1 MKKRFKALTLL
12 TALSIISTSVVSI
25 LQTATAQSIRPYVV
39 LVNGYNDCCVWNKG
53 DRGVYMS
60 AMVSEL
66 HKSGAEFRLVPWDS
80 FGDGAGER
88 GKTSNDAPF
97 LSEAADFINNQL
109 SPDRP
114 LILIGHSYGGDS
126 LLSLAPRIK
135 RRVQFLGVLDPV
147 AAGGLRLPV
156 TGRGVPSNVD
166 YFFNRWQRNGL
177 NSDNVVPFDSRTVNG
192 SISACQAK
200 TCDQEEQNL
209 LRNSDGSENRVSCGA
224 SEVSCTGWRLPG
236 CNFGGCWKGSNGTK
250 AKRLTHNEMPT
261 DGLIQKAL
269 GDKIQQKLT
278 AFQSPS
284 RIAQKESFSEHG
296 GIRNVNFISENIGT
310 AVGDGGVIFRTGNG
324 GASWVSQNSGVST
337 KLNAVHFSSENIGT
351 AVGDG
356 GVILRTGD
364 GTASW
369 VRSNS
374 GVSTKL
380 NAVYFTSE
388 NVGTAVGDGGVILRT
403 GDGTASWVRSNSGAS
418 TKLNAVHFSSENVG
432 TAVGDGGVILRTG
445 DGTASWVRSN
455 SGASTKLNAV
465 HFSSENIGTA
475 VGDNGV
481 ILRTGDGTASWVRQ
495 NKTE

>member
-1 MKKRFKALTLL
+1 MKKRFKALTFL
-12 TALSIISTSVVSI
+12 TALSIIGTSLVSI

-53 DRGVYMS
+53 DRGIYMGE
-60 AMVSEL
+60 MVSEL
-66 HKSGAEFRLVPWDS
+66 QKSGAEFRLVPWDS

-114 LILIGHSYGGDS
+114 LILIGHSYGADS

-147 AAGGLRLPV
+147 AAGGFRLPV
-156 TGRGVPSNVD
+156 TGRGVPSNID

-192 SISACQAK
+192 SISGCQAK

-209 LRNSDGSENRVSCGA
+209 LRNSDGSEIRVKCG
-224 SEVSCTGWRLPG
+224 SGEITCKGYQPWPG
-236 CNFGGCWKGSNGTK
+236 GSNGTK

-269 GDKIQQKLT
+269 GEKTQQQIT
-278 AFQSPS
+278 AFKSPS
-284 RIAQKESFSEHG
+284 RIALKESISEHG
-296 GIRNVNFISENIGT
+296 GIRNVNFTSENIGT
-310 AVGDGGVIFRTGNG
+310 AVGDGGVILRTGNG

-337 KLNAVHFSSENIGT
+337 KLNAVYFTSENIGTAVGDGGVILRTGNGGASWVRSNSGVSAKLNAVYFTSENIGT

-374 GVSTKL
+374 RV
-380 NAVYFTSE
+380 
-388 NVGTAVGDGGVILRT
+388 
-403 GDGTASWVRSNSGAS
+403 S
-418 TKLNAVHFSSENVG
+418 TKLNAVHFSSENV
-432 TAVGDGGVILRTG
+432 
-445 DGTASWVRSN
+445 
-455 SGASTKLNAV
+455 
-465 HFSSENIGTA
+465 GTA

-495 NKTE
+495 NKTQ